1 MHARLQHGP
10 MNRLGTAEHTLRRT
24 RACRVETLASNGRR
38 LLEHAA
44 DLPITGAD
52 YSGLSELVQKL
63 YSSDVPSRDLLTFG
77 LRCRSPPE
85 ATSQPGSRW
94 MAFPPPL
101 PHETGAVLW
110 VSQSR
115 YSLLGQPQ
123 AGSRLTSSFAPY
135 VGGEVDILL
144 LQAHGNSQNFISFSI
159 IASLLASPPVPI
171 ACPSSVVYVAGAG
184 SELATL
190 APSPCLLRGA
200 CTVVLATR
208 APSAEA
214 RRGEGPRAP
223 LSGYPGSR

>member
-1 MHARLQHGP
+1 M
-10 MNRLGTAEHTLRRT
+10 
-24 RACRVETLASNGRR
+24 
-38 LLEHAA
+38 EHAA

-77 LRCRSPPE
+77 LRCWSPPE

-94 MAFPPPL
+94 MAFPPL

-144 LQAHGNSQNFISFSI
+144 LQAHGNSQNFILIFNYCQPASFTSR
-159 IASLLASPPVPI
+159 PHRMPEQ
-171 ACPSSVVYVAGAG
+171 CSVCSWGG
-184 SELATL
+184 Q
-190 APSPCLLRGA
+190 
-200 CTVVLATR
+200 
-208 APSAEA
+208 
-214 RRGEGPRAP
+214 
-223 LSGYPGSR
+223 